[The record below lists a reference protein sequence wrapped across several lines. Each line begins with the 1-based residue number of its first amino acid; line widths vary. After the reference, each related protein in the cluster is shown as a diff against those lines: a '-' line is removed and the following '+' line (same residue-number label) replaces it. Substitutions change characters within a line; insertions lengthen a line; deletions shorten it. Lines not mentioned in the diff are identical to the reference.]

1 MKHPHSNNNENSA
14 SFPTKPVQIKSGS
27 IPLSKE
33 QLEFNRLTRRIEKL
47 QKQIPDET
55 KKLQD
60 LNNLYQNEVYAKV
73 LELGKLKIDICHLLD
88 TKRTE
93 IKLPALQNQK
103 LDHLLLDFLDD
114 AFSVIEPDDATKELY
129 KKYSRSSYEDELSS
143 QESAVKEVFSDM
155 LYKKFGLRLDP
166 SMLTQNPDFAR
177 IEAELKKQ
185 WEQKERLKKAKRKT
199 KKQLEKEEL
208 EQQKEALKNKSIR
221 SIYVALAKILHPD
234 TEPDEALKQEKEEM
248 MKLVTVAYENRDLMQ
263 LLQLEMQWIKKHD
276 DSLSK
281 MEASTLNVYIHLLK
295 DQVKELEQELDLLY
309 VHPAFSAV
317 TAYSLLN
324 TNEASREIKAVGK
337 TYRALNNKLQSNI
350 HQLEHGTKTYA
361 VIMQCIKEYY
371 TLPGGGFMDED
382 VMGF

>member
-1 MKHPHSNNNENSA
+1 MQHPHSNNNENSA
-14 SFPTKPVQIKSGS
+14 SFPTKSVQIRSGS

-60 LNNLYQNEVYAKV
+60 LNNLYQNEVYSKV

-88 TKRTE
+88 QKRTE

-129 KKYSRSSYEDELSS
+129 KKYSRSSYEDELSN

-155 LYKKFGLRLDP
+155 LFKKFGLRLDP

-177 IEAELKKQ
+177 IEEELKKQ
-185 WEQKERLKKAKRKT
+185 WEQKERLKKTKRKT

-248 MKLVTVAYENRDLMQ
+248 MKQVTVAYENRDLMQ

-295 DQVKELEQELDLLY
+295 DQVKELEQELDMLY

-317 TAYSLLN
+317 SAYSLLN
-324 TNEASREIKAVGK
+324 TNEASREIIAVGK

-361 VIMQCIKEYY
+361 AIMQCIKEYY

-382 VMGF
+382 GPF